1 MLKLLLVWP
10 LRMFPFLRHTKLK
23 GAVPEGVVLKDVLV
37 PGQLVRLVKAVA
49 LTLVNTVKV
58 ALLVALP
65 QAPLTVT
72 L

>member
-1 MLKLLLVWP
+1 MLKETLL
-10 LRMFPFLRHTKLK
+10 
-23 GAVPEGVVLKDVLV
+23 
-37 PGQLVRLVKAVA
+37 PGQLVRLVKGVA

-65 QAPLTVT
+65 QAPLTIT